1 MSKQKG
7 KRLNDVLRER
17 VFDIARDTHSDDA
30 DVIRSKALNAYQ
42 WREYPE
48 ALDILSSEWQRNAR
62 GYVKVYKLFRQYFDS
77 AGRKYNDATPDFLK
91 ALIVVCR
98 LPSKLARKFHDEV
111 LLNDVSLHYVHTV
124 QPLIQK
130 IVDQRKSTK
139 PRQPSLAAQIVDRIE
154 SWRVIS
160 KTLLRGEL
168 SEMIGGGA
176 LDNVIDELI
185 EIPAI
190 AAEITRRAKE
200 AK

>member
-7 KRLNDVLRER
+7 KRLNDELRER

-30 DVIRSKALNAYQ
+30 DAIRAKALNAYQ

-48 ALDILSSEWQRNAR
+48 ALDILSGEWQRNAR
-62 GYVKVYKLFRQYFDS
+62 GYVKVYKLFRKYFNS
-77 AGRKYNDATPDFLK
+77 EGREYNDATPDFLK

-111 LLNDVSLHYVHTV
+111 LLNDVSLHYVHAV

-139 PRQPSLAAQIVDRIE
+139 PRKVP
-154 SWRVIS
+154 
-160 KTLLRGEL
+160 L
-168 SEMIGGGA
+168 SERIGHHIFNH
-176 LDNVIDELI
+176 DIDKAHELI
-185 EIPAI
+185 CDEPEV
-190 AAEITRRAKE
+190 AADLERRAEMQSEILEK

>member
-7 KRLNDVLRER
+7 KRLNDILRER

-30 DVIRSKALNAYQ
+30 DAIRSKALNAYQ

-48 ALDILSSEWQRNAR
+48 ALDILSGEWQRNAR
-62 GYVKVYKLFRQYFDS
+62 NYVKVYKLFRQYFDS

-91 ALIVVCR
+91 ALIVICR

-111 LLNDVSLHYVHTV
+111 LLNDVSLHYVHMV

-139 PRQPSLAAQIVDRIE
+139 PHQPSLAAQCADLVDKY
-154 SWRVIS
+154 SSTKQKAKYNAVYD
-160 KTLLRGEL
+160 
-168 SEMIGGGA
+168 A
-176 LDNVIDELI
+176 LNDITDALAAL
-185 EIPAI
+185 PAV
-190 AAEITRRAKE
+190 AAEIKRRAKG

>member
-1 MSKQKG
+1 MSKHKG
-7 KRLNDVLRER
+7 KQLNDTLRER

-30 DVIRSKALNAYQ
+30 DAIRSKALNAYQ

-48 ALDILSSEWQRNAR
+48 ALDILSGEWQRNAR
-62 GYVKVYKLFRQYFDS
+62 GYVKVYKLFKQYFDS

-111 LLNDVSLHYVHTV
+111 LLNDVSLHYVHAV

-139 PRQPSLAAQIVDRIE
+139 PQQPPLAAQLVDKMNDWTQVVAR
-154 SWRVIS
+154 
-160 KTLLRGEL
+160 LLKGEP
-168 SEMIGGGA
+168 SEMIEGGA
-176 LDNVIDELI
+176 LENVIDELA
-185 EIPAI
+185 EIPAV
-190 AAEITRRAKE
+190 AAEIKRRAKK